1 MTFSEKMIHL
11 RKING
16 YTQSQFAQ
24 MTGVSRQTVYKWES
38 GQAYPDIK
46 KAAIILK
53 LYSLTLDQLI
63 NDSIDID
70 SEGYAVR
77 NNEPKETKEKPMGF
91 FKKLFGRK

>member
-1 MTFSEKMIHL
+1 MRLADKIMKL
-11 RKING
+11 REDHKV
-16 YTQSQFAQ
+16 SQKQLAKA
-24 MTGVSRQTVYKWES
+24 MGVSRQTVYKWES

-77 NNEPKETKEKPMGF
+77 NNAPKETKERPKGF